1 MGERGRD
8 LKVIW
13 KEGMVKAQ
21 GILEKV
27 RGANAEE
34 SSRRSSTTRVKMAGQ
49 EGAQKSSRCLVN

>member
-1 MGERGRD
+1 
-8 LKVIW
+8 
-13 KEGMVKAQ
+13 MVKAQ